1 MRTFIIQAS
10 CGRRIWRSEDE
21 DDESHDHAKQS
32 RRDARSLA
40 LWGWLVRYVYVEDLD
55 KRCMIR
61 SEVYLVS
68 KYASAK
74 GPSATH
80 AWQHK
85 LHCAHPY
92 PGVSVSCEQE
102 QRAKSL
108 PLPQPYS
115 SPSCETVLA
124 RPPFRPTKELKGI
137 NPTGQ
142 PAMSRSVRQSLVNT
156 GLYFEPDLWHSL
168 HWQPLQQDSIK
179 NREGTL

>member
-1 MRTFIIQAS
+1 MFRKSLWGTVN
-10 CGRRIWRSEDE
+10 CGEGRRIWRSEDE

-40 LWGWLVRYVYVEDLD
+40 PWDWLVRYVYVEDLE

-108 PLPQPYS
+108 PPTPALLLPLLRDRSGPSPIQADQRTKGDQPHRTAS
-115 SPSCETVLA
+115 HVPVRPSVSGEYRVVL
-124 RPPFRPTKELKGI
+124 
-137 NPTGQ
+137 
-142 PAMSRSVRQSLVNT
+142 
-156 GLYFEPDLWHSL
+156 
-168 HWQPLQQDSIK
+168 
-179 NREGTL
+179 

>member
-1 MRTFIIQAS
+1 MFRKSLWGTVN
-10 CGRRIWRSEDE
+10 CGEGRRIWRSEDE

-61 SEVYLVS
+61 SEVYLES

-80 AWQHK
+80 AETALCTSISGCQ
-85 LHCAHPY
+85 
-92 PGVSVSCEQE
+92 CEQE

-108 PLPQPYS
+108 PPTPALLLPLLRDRSGPSPIQADQRTKGDQPHRTAS
-115 SPSCETVLA
+115 HVPVRPSVSGEYRVVL
-124 RPPFRPTKELKGI
+124 
-137 NPTGQ
+137 
-142 PAMSRSVRQSLVNT
+142 
-156 GLYFEPDLWHSL
+156 
-168 HWQPLQQDSIK
+168 
-179 NREGTL
+179 